1 MRFTRD
7 YTLPRRNNLH
17 KAVFIALCLMMILPV
32 GALASNVG
40 TDLTIGIISTKTTE
54 IYPLQPQERDLTSL
68 YGLVYESLITID
80 DDYRPK
86 GLLCERWEAP
96 TGTGKTWTF
105 FLRSGVTFSDG
116 TPLTANDVVATVQY
130 ILDFANDEANTD
142 KGYYGNLRYFIDSIR
157 ADDDQTIVIKAA
169 RGYYGLL
176 YALTFPILPADR
188 IQMPNPPGTGPYVI
202 SVFKPQDYMW
212 LTTND
217 FWWRQKP
224 QVQEIMATF
233 HTSSKEIIES
243 YEYAR
248 VDAVFTRSMAAAQ
261 YKSGTA
267 SLRLDYRSRQL
278 ETLLINNSQS
288 SFPLDSVKVRKAV
301 RYAIDV
307 NKIASQVYMDMV
319 SRTDTPMV
327 NGNWLYSDTPGAYTY
342 DVGKAKALLEEE
354 GWKDLDGDGFL
365 NKVVDG
371 KVRNLHLQMYVYED
385 SDNNVRV
392 EAANMMKDMLAQVG
406 IEVKVN
412 TDTFDEVTSRL
423 SAGSYDLA
431 LVAYQM
437 DSVPDPGFMLM
448 SNNTG
453 NYCRYKSEEM
463 TSLCKEL
470 RTKNT
475 PDAFAQTLAAIQ
487 QKFAQDVPFICLFY
501 RKGAILTH
509 RMYTTAR
516 DVREMELLRG
526 IEDFSIKP

>member
-7 YTLPRRNNLH
+7 CTLPRRISLH
-17 KAVFIALCLMMILPV
+17 KAICVALCLAMALPAAALATNV
-32 GALASNVG
+32 GA
-40 TDLTIGIISTKTTE
+40 DITIGIISTKTTD
-54 IYPLQPQERDLTSL
+54 IYPLQPLERDLTSL
-68 YGLVYESLITID
+68 YGMVYESLITID

-86 GLLCERWEAP
+86 ALLCEYWDPP
-96 TGTGKTWTF
+96 TGSGKTWTF
-105 FLRSGVTFSDG
+105 HLRSGITFSDG
-116 TPLTANDVVATVQY
+116 TPLTANDVVATTQY
-130 ILDFANDEANTD
+130 ILDYANNEANTD
-142 KGYYGNLRYFIDSIR
+142 KGYYGNLRYFIDSIS
-157 ADDDQTIVIKAA
+157 AADDQTVVIKAD

-176 YALTFPILPADR
+176 YALTYPILPADR
-188 IQMPNPPGTGPYVI
+188 IQIPNPPGTGPYVI
-202 SVFKPQDYMW
+202 SDFKPQDYIW
-212 LTTND
+212 LTSND
-217 FWWRQKP
+217 KWWRQKP

-233 HTSSKEIIES
+233 HTNNKEIIES

-278 ETLLINNSQS
+278 ETLLINNTA
-288 SFPLDSVKVRKAV
+288 FPLESLKIRQAI

-307 NKIASQVYMDMV
+307 NKIAQQVYMDMV

-327 NGNWLYSDTPGAYTY
+327 SGNWLYSDTPGAYVY
-342 DVGKAKALLEEE
+342 DMEKAKALLAEE

-365 NKVVDG
+365 NKVVDD
-371 KVRNLHLQMYVYED
+371 KVKNLHLQMYVYED
-385 SDNNVRV
+385 SDNTARV
-392 EAANMMKDMLAQVG
+392 EAANMIKDMLAQVG

-412 TDTFDEVTSRL
+412 TDTFDEVSGHLT
-423 SAGSYDLA
+423 AGSYDLA

-463 TSLCKEL
+463 TDLCKEL
-470 RTKNT
+470 RTKND

-509 RMYTTAR
+509 KMYTTAR
-516 DVREMELLRG
+516 DVRELELLRG